1 MWTLKFELNMKAGLK
16 YKLYIHIFFGVLIM
30 LCIPQ
35 DGCTETIQTIY
46 ISQQDG
52 TDIDNIG
59 NDKNKPIRTLAR
71 ARIIA
76 LSNWRNVDGFEILFK
91 GGEQFD
97 EFIPITNQV
106 LKDYDPLRNSFAFVW
121 DIDRSLKISTFGSQE
136 KAIMYSDKYTHEGG
150 PQTAIAVTT
159 PSSRNVIV
167 ENIHFKHW
175 QVCAFF
181 AYKTRNIQF
190 LNNIVEEIGTLY
202 FPDEKTP
209 GIYGAGAI
217 YPKNSSNVFIKG
229 NYILNIHNQFDM
241 LDKMHV
247 FYLTRLNNSEI
258 CDNIIINASGPPLK
272 FRRSQ
277 TNNVYVHDNEFYY
290 TGPSQSLNQ
299 VQEGW
304 VRYSGDA
311 DDGCP
316 YAIVIE
322 HNLFYYPYCWEGTQA
337 CDNALAV
344 KYSISNTSVCGTEA
358 CEDDEKVKW
367 IDNDYRYEWE
377 SYTVPDIPTRVE
389 NTIASDVG
397 TFELF
402 ENYPNPFN
410 PVTEICFRIP
420 TRNQTRL
427 NIYNELGEIVRNL
440 VDKSLEPGYHHFTF
454 NASEL
459 PSGIYFYRLESGE
472 LNKTNKMVL
481 IK

>member
-1 MWTLKFELNMKAGLK
+1 MKAGFLLK
-16 YKLYIHIFFGVLIM
+16 NNTHVFIFLLISFI
-30 LCIPQ
+30 LSFLQ
-35 DGCTETIQTIY
+35 NGYTEIIQTIY

-52 TDIDNIG
+52 TDIDNLG
-59 NDKNKPIRTLAR
+59 DDVSKPIRTLAR
-71 ARIIA
+71 ARVIA

-97 EFIPITNQV
+97 EFLPITNQV

-121 DIDRSLKISTFGSQE
+121 DIDRSLKISTFGSLE
-136 KAIMYSDKYTHEGG
+136 KAILYSNKYTHEGG
-150 PQTAIAVTT
+150 PQAAIAVTT
-159 PSSRNVIV
+159 PSTQNVII
-167 ENIHFKHW
+167 ENLHFKHW

-202 FPDEKTP
+202 FPDEKTA

-217 YPKNSSNVFIKG
+217 YPKNSSNVFIQG
-229 NYILNIHNQFDM
+229 NYIRNIHNQFDM

-316 YAIVIE
+316 YAIVLE
-322 HNLFYYPYCWEGTQA
+322 HNLFYYPYCWENTQE

-344 KYSISNTSVCGTEA
+344 KYSISNTSVCGVDA
-358 CEDDEKVKW
+358 CEDEEKVKW

-377 SYTVPDIPTRVE
+377 PYTVPDIPTRVE
-389 NTIASDVG
+389 RTIVKKIE

-402 ENYPNPFN
+402 GNYPNPFN

-427 NIYNELGEIVRNL
+427 TIYNELGKAVRVL
-440 VDKSLEPGYHHFTF
+440 VNRRLESGFHRFTF
-454 NASEL
+454 DASEL
-459 PSGIYFYRLESGE
+459 PSGIYFYRLQSGE
-472 LNKTNKMVL
+472 LHNTKKMVL